1 MREDLKGRNLSFTEI
16 AKLVGENWQNLT
28 PAEKEPYESKAQA
41 YKEKYHAE
49 LAEYK
54 KTPQYQKYMQYLADF
69 KAKHSLPSQGTYNTT
84 LLFDWV
90 SQSLNMPQTT
100 IRRSE

>member
-49 LAEYK
+49 LSEYK
-54 KTPQYQKYMQYLADF
+54 KTTQYQKYMQYLADF
-69 KAKHSLPSQGTYNTT
+69 KAKHSLPTQGTYDTT
-84 LLFDWV
+84 SSSD
-90 SQSLNMPQTT
+90 
-100 IRRSE
+100 E